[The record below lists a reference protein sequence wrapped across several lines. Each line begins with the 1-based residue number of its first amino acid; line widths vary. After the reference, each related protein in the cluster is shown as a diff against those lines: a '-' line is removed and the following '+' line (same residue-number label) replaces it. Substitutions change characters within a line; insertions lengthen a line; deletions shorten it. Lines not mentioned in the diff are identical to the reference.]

1 MRGTLRS
8 VSILG
13 GGVRDLRTLLKT
25 MSPALIPGSWAFVT
39 VAHGLPIP
47 PGLNPLMTYREP
59 EGLSMLLDEP
69 DLAKSRL
76 PHAFFCKG
84 ISLNVNSSLYAVG
97 FLAAISECLAKA
109 SMSINIVSAYH
120 RDYIFVPTARAD
132 EAVRLLQKLAADAAR
147 TSS

>member
-1 MRGTLRS
+1 
-8 VSILG
+8 
-13 GGVRDLRTLLKT
+13 

-39 VAHGLPIP
+39 VPLGQPVP

-76 PHAFFCKG
+76 QHAFFCKG

-97 FLAAISECLAKA
+97 FLAAISECLARA
-109 SMSINIVSAYH
+109 SMSINIVSAFH

-132 EAVRLLQKLAADAAR
+132 EAVRLLQKLAADAGR
-147 TSS
+147 GS